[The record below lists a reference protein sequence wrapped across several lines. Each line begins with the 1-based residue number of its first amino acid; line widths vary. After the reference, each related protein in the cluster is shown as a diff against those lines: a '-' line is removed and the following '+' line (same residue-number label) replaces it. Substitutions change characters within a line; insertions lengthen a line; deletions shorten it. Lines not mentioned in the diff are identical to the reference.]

1 MNYIQ
6 SKVVNWGFKL
16 LTLVVLVGTLFSVA
30 NGQVEIQRLKIER
43 EAAREKARQEA
54 KAKNLPVP
62 SIIDVDL
69 IRPTLTVSK
78 FVGTSENIGIKD
90 DRITMGIQ
98 QLLQEQFQES
108 DYILTDESDANFTV
122 SAEIVYIGRP
132 NEAFSIVGIFNRRK
146 TKTQVRLNVLL
157 KDNITGK
164 VITSRGM
171 GEIDTKISATGLQ
184 IEEDGVPFS
193 NSELG
198 GALRK
203 AIDDATKQLNAW
215 FPNVL
220 KDYASK
226 ELSK

>member
-1 MNYIQ
+1 MKKFLIG
-6 SKVVNWGFKL
+6 VL
-16 LTLVVLVGTLFSVA
+16 LIGGLVG
-30 NGQVEIQRLKIER
+30 QD
-43 EAAREKARQEA
+43 
-54 KAKNLPVP
+54 LPEP
-62 SIIDVDL
+62 SIVGVDL
-69 IRPTLTVSK
+69 VRPTLTVSK
-78 FVGTSENIGIKD
+78 FVGTSENVGIKD

-98 QLLQEQFQES
+98 QLLQEAFQES

-146 TKTQVRLNVLL
+146 TKTQVRLNILL
-157 KDNITGK
+157 KENATGK
-164 VITSRGM
+164 VTTSRGI

-203 AIDDATKQLNAW
+203 AIDDATES
-215 FPNVL
+215 L
-220 KDYASK
+220 K
-226 ELSK
+226 

>member
-1 MNYIQ
+1 MNELK
-6 SKVVNWGFKL
+6 SKVTKWGIKL
-16 LTLVVLVGTLFSVA
+16 LTFGVLAVMMCSVA
-30 NGQVEIQRLKIER
+30 NGQVEIERLKNAAKERR
-43 EAAREKARQEA
+43 EAAKAEA
-54 KAKNLPVP
+54 KANNLPVP
-62 SIIDVDL
+62 AIVDADL

-78 FVGTSENIGIKD
+78 FVGTSENVGIKD

-108 DYILTDESDANFTV
+108 DYILTDDSDANFTV

-132 NEAFSIVGIFNRRK
+132 NEAFSIIGIFNRRK
-146 TKTQVRLNVLL
+146 DKTQVRMNVLL
-157 KDNITGK
+157 TENATGK

-171 GEIDTKISATGLQ
+171 GEIETKISAMGLQ

-203 AIDDATKQLNAW
+203 AIDDATAS
-215 FPNVL
+215 L
-220 KDYASK
+220 K
-226 ELSK
+226 

>member
-1 MNYIQ
+1 MNYI
-6 SKVVNWGFKL
+6 KTKMMNWGFKL
-16 LTLVVLVGTLFSVA
+16 ITLSVLVLTMCSVA
-30 NGQVEIQRLKIER
+30 NGQVEIQRMKN
-43 EAAREKARQEA
+43 EAQARKEKAREEA
-54 KAKNLPVP
+54 KAQNLPVP

-122 SAEIVYIGRP
+122 SAEIIYIGRP
-132 NEAFSIVGIFNRRK
+132 NEAYSLFGFINGRK

-157 KDNITGK
+157 KENATGK

-203 AIDDATKQLNAW
+203 AIDDAT
-215 FPNVL
+215 VSL
-220 KDYASK
+220 K
-226 ELSK
+226 

>member
-1 MNYIQ
+1 MNYI
-6 SKVVNWGFKL
+6 KTKMMNWGFKL
-16 LTLVVLVGTLFSVA
+16 ITLSVLVLTMCSVA
-30 NGQVEIQRLKIER
+30 NGQVEIQRMKN
-43 EAAREKARQEA
+43 EAQARKEKAREEA
-54 KAKNLPVP
+54 KAQNLPVP
-62 SIIDVDL
+62 AIIDADL

-122 SAEIVYIGRP
+122 SAEIIYIGRP
-132 NEAFSIVGIFNRRK
+132 NEAYSLFGFINGRK

-157 KDNITGK
+157 KENATGK
-164 VITSRGM
+164 VISRRGM

-203 AIDDATKQLNAW
+203 AIDEASKQL
-215 FPNVL
+215 
-220 KDYASK
+220 K
-226 ELSK
+226 

>member
-1 MNYIQ
+1 MNRIQ
-6 SKVVNWGFKL
+6 SKVTKWGIKL
-16 LTLVVLVGTLFSVA
+16 LTLGVLAIMLCSVA
-30 NGQVEIQRLKIER
+30 NGQVEIERLKNAAKERR
-43 EAAREKARQEA
+43 EAAKAEA
-54 KAKNLPVP
+54 KSKNLPVP
-62 SIIDVDL
+62 AIVDADL

-78 FVGTSENIGIKD
+78 FVGTSENVGIKD

-108 DYILTDESDANFTV
+108 DYILTDDSDANFTV

-132 NEAFSIVGIFNRRK
+132 NQAFSIIGIFNRRK
-146 TKTQVRLNVLL
+146 DKTQVRMNVLL
-157 KDNITGK
+157 TENATGK

-171 GEIDTKISATGLQ
+171 GEIETKISAMGLQ

-203 AIDDATKQLNAW
+203 AIDDATAS
-215 FPNVL
+215 L
-220 KDYASK
+220 K
-226 ELSK
+226 

>member
-6 SKVVNWGFKL
+6 SIVSKWGFRL
-16 LTLVVLVGTLFSVA
+16 LTLGVLAVVMCSVA
-30 NGQVEIQRLKIER
+30 NGQVEIERLKEQARAKR
-43 EAAREKARQEA
+43 EAVKAEA
-54 KAKNLPVP
+54 IANNLPAPAIV
-62 SIIDVDL
+62 DTDL

-78 FVGTSENIGIKD
+78 FVNTSENVGIKD

-98 QLLQEQFQES
+98 QLLQEQFQDS
-108 DYILTDESDANFTV
+108 DYILVEDDNANFTV

-132 NEAFSIVGIFNRRK
+132 NEAFSIVGLFNRRK
-146 TKTQVRLNVLL
+146 TKTQVRLNILL
-157 KDNITGK
+157 KENATGK

-171 GEIDTKISATGLQ
+171 GEIDTKISAMGLQ

-203 AIDDATKQLNAW
+203 AIDDATAS
-215 FPNVL
+215 L
-220 KDYASK
+220 K
-226 ELSK
+226 

>member
-43 EAAREKARQEA
+43 EAAKEKARQEA
-54 KAKNLPVP
+54 TAKNLPVP

-203 AIDDATKQLNAW
+203 AIDDATKQL
-215 FPNVL
+215 
-220 KDYASK
+220 K
-226 ELSK
+226 

>member
-30 NGQVEIQRLKIER
+30 NGQVEVQRLKNQAEDR
-43 EAAREKARQEA
+43 RQKAREEA
-54 KAKNLPVP
+54 KAQNLPVP
-62 SIIDVDL
+62 AIIDADL

-78 FVGTSENIGIKD
+78 FVGTSENVGIKD

-98 QLLQEQFQES
+98 QLLQEAFQES

-157 KDNITGK
+157 TENATGR
-164 VITSRGM
+164 VTTSRGT

-203 AIDDATKQLNAW
+203 AIDDATES
-215 FPNVL
+215 L
-220 KDYASK
+220 K
-226 ELSK
+226 

>member
-1 MNYIQ
+1 MNYIKT
-6 SKVVNWGFKL
+6 KVINWGLKL
-16 LTLVVLVGTLFSVA
+16 GIIGVLAITMCSVA
-30 NGQVEIQRLKIER
+30 NGQVEIQRMKNEAKER
-43 EAAREKARQEA
+43 REKARQEA
-54 KAKNLPVP
+54 KSQNLPAP
-62 SIIDVDL
+62 AIIDADL

-78 FVGTSENIGIKD
+78 FVGTSENVGIKD

-98 QLLQEQFQES
+98 QLLQEAFQES

-132 NEAFSIVGIFNRRK
+132 NEAFSIVGLFNRRK

-157 KDNITGK
+157 KENATGK
-164 VITSRGM
+164 VISSRGM

-184 IEEDGVPFS
+184 IEEEGVPFS

-203 AIDDATKQLNAW
+203 AIDAATES
-215 FPNVL
+215 L
-220 KDYASK
+220 K
-226 ELSK
+226 

>member
-6 SKVVNWGFKL
+6 SIVSKWGFRL
-16 LTLVVLVGTLFSVA
+16 LTLGVLAVVMCSVA
-30 NGQVEIQRLKIER
+30 NGQVEIERLKEQARAKR
-43 EAAREKARQEA
+43 EAVKAEARVN
-54 KAKNLPVP
+54 NLPAPAIV
-62 SIIDVDL
+62 DADL

-78 FVGTSENIGIKD
+78 FVNTSENVGIKD

-98 QLLQEQFQES
+98 QLLQEQFQDS
-108 DYILTDESDANFTV
+108 DYILVEDDNANFTV

-132 NEAFSIVGIFNRRK
+132 NEAFSIVGLFNRRK
-146 TKTQVRLNVLL
+146 TKTQVRLNILL
-157 KDNITGK
+157 KENATGK

-171 GEIDTKISATGLQ
+171 GEIDTKISAMGLQ

-203 AIDDATKQLNAW
+203 AIDDATAS
-215 FPNVL
+215 L
-220 KDYASK
+220 K
-226 ELSK
+226 

>member
-6 SKVVNWGFKL
+6 SKVMNWGIKA
-16 LTLVVLVGTLFSVA
+16 LTLVVLTVTMCSVV
-30 NGQVEIQRLKIER
+30 NGQVEIEKLKNQAEER
-43 EAAREKARQEA
+43 KEAVKAEA
-54 KAKNLPVP
+54 KAKNLPTPAIV
-62 SIIDVDL
+62 DADL

-78 FVGTSENIGIKD
+78 FVNTSENVGIKD

-108 DYILTDESDANFTV
+108 DYILVEDDNANFTV
-122 SAEIVYIGRP
+122 SAEIVWIGRP
-132 NEAFSIVGIFNRRK
+132 NQAFSIVGLFNRRK
-146 TKTQVRLNVLL
+146 DKTQVRMNVLL
-157 KDNITGK
+157 TDNTTGK

-171 GEIDTKISATGLQ
+171 GEIETKISAMGLQ

-203 AIDDATKQLNAW
+203 AIDDAS
-215 FPNVL
+215 VSL
-220 KDYASK
+220 K
-226 ELSK
+226 

>member
-78 FVGTSENIGIKD
+78 
-90 DRITMGIQ
+90 
-98 QLLQEQFQES
+98 
-108 DYILTDESDANFTV
+108 
-122 SAEIVYIGRP
+122 
-132 NEAFSIVGIFNRRK
+132 
-146 TKTQVRLNVLL
+146 
-157 KDNITGK
+157 
-164 VITSRGM
+164 
-171 GEIDTKISATGLQ
+171 
-184 IEEDGVPFS
+184 
-193 NSELG
+193 
-198 GALRK
+198 
-203 AIDDATKQLNAW
+203 
-215 FPNVL
+215 
-220 KDYASK
+220 
-226 ELSK
+226 